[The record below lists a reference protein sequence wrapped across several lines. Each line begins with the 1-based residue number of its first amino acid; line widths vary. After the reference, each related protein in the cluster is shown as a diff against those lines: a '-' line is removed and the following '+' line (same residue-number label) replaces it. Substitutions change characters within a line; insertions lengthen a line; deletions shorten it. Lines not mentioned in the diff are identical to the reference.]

1 MKKLLIMIFLSIPLA
16 SMAQNG
22 WERVLTEKEK
32 QEQIEKAEAAA
43 KKARKDAE
51 KQAKKSKKQI
61 KAEKSPLRVTI
72 LQRYL
77 HQQTVKITARNTN
90 TANISSPV
98 PFRKLTAR

>member
-1 MKKLLIMIFLSIPLA
+1 MKKLLIMIFLSIPLV

-51 KQAKKSKKQI
+51 KQAKKKQ
-61 KAEKSPLRVTI
+61 KNK
-72 LQRYL
+72 
-77 HQQTVKITARNTN
+77 
-90 TANISSPV
+90 
-98 PFRKLTAR
+98 

>member
-61 KAEKSPLRVTI
+61 KTEKTPLRITI

>member
-61 KAEKSPLRVTI
+61 KTEKSPLRVTI

-98 PFRKLTAR
+98 PCRKLTAR

>member
-43 KKARKDAE
+43 KRARKDAE
-51 KQAKKSKKQI
+51 KQAKKSKKTN
-61 KAEKSPLRVTI
+61 KSGKDSASDNDGSTHSEKS
-72 LQRYL
+72 
-77 HQQTVKITARNTN
+77 
-90 TANISSPV
+90 
-98 PFRKLTAR
+98 LTSQN

>member
-43 KKARKDAE
+43 K
-51 KQAKKSKKQI
+51 
-61 KAEKSPLRVTI
+61 
-72 LQRYL
+72 
-77 HQQTVKITARNTN
+77 
-90 TANISSPV
+90 
-98 PFRKLTAR
+98 